1 MKEVIYKFNRL
12 ENELETIPS
21 WVVYELELDIKKRF
35 FSEIGFYLVLFA
47 LIPVIVLFF
56 TLLKYPL

>member
-1 MKEVIYKFNRL
+1 MKQVIYKFNRL

-35 FSEIGFYLVLFA
+35 FSEVGFLLVLLAFV
-47 LIPVIVLFF
+47 PVIFLFF